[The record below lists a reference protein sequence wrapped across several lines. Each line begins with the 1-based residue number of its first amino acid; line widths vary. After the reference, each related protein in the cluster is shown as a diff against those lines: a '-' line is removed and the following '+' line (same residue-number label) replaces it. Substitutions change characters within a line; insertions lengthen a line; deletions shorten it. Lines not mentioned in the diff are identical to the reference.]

1 MSNSKL
7 TLAKIQTLASN
18 DVFIENFLRRIAVST
33 YEEFLDV
40 LYDDLMLAVHRLE
53 QNPQHYID
61 EHEDATTQRLL
72 DILYGMTY
80 TASHDMQSGGNV
92 DITIE
97 FTQKRLRWIGEAK
110 RFNSVGDMR
119 AGYLQ
124 LATRYTPGAGSTTAA
139 YGGLIGYLR
148 RKDAAACMNGWKSH
162 FGTQVETTAT
172 FEPCARRGELGF
184 VSETSHQVLGIPFR
198 VWHLC
203 IALYFQPLDKS
214 GLASKKYRPSR

>member
-119 AGYLQ
+119 AG
-124 LATRYTPGAGSTTAA
+124 
-139 YGGLIGYLR
+139 
-148 RKDAAACMNGWKSH
+148 
-162 FGTQVETTAT
+162 
-172 FEPCARRGELGF
+172 
-184 VSETSHQVLGIPFR
+184 
-198 VWHLC
+198 
-203 IALYFQPLDKS
+203 
-214 GLASKKYRPSR
+214 

>member
-1 MSNSKL
+1 MSKNKL
-7 TLAKIQTLASN
+7 TLAKIETLASN
-18 DVFIENFLRRIAVST
+18 DVFIANLLRRIATQT

-53 QNPQHYID
+53 QNPQHYRE

-72 DILYGMTY
+72 DILFGMSY

-92 DITIE
+92 DVTIE
-97 FTQKRLRWIGEAK
+97 FTQKRMRWIGEAK
-110 RFNSVGDMR
+110 RFNSVSDMR

-124 LATRYTPGAGSTTAA
+124 LATRYTPGAGAVDSA

-148 RKDAAACMNGWKSH
+148 RKNAAGCMDTWKSH
-162 FGTQVETTAT
+162 FATEVETDAK
-172 FEPCARRGELGF
+172 FEPCSRRGSLGF
-184 VSETSHQVLGIPFR
+184 ISETSHQALGIPFK

-203 IALYFQPLDKS
+203 VVLYFQPQDKS
-214 GLASKKYRPSR
+214 GLAAEKYK